1 MNYTELVEQA
11 MKKDEKAIG
20 KLFELTSQ
28 KGYYVALKYLK
39 NKEDAQDILQDS
51 YVSAFTKLDS
61 LKNPEKFEK
70 WLFQIIAN
78 KAKNYL
84 VKNKPLFFEQMENDD
99 EDAVA
104 FEETITDD
112 RMEFQPKENCDYQEL
127 KDALKILID
136 ELPEDQRMC
145 LLMYYFEELSV
156 NEIADSLELNVNTI
170 KSRLNYARSKVKTKI
185 EDLKKKGTHLYG
197 IAPIPF
203 MLWALTEDAKAS
215 TLPLELSVDAIL
227 SETTK
232 QIGIASTSSH
242 VATSTVKTSFLKS
255 TMFKVILGV
264 ALGGSAIIGGTV
276 LMNQSNSPTN
286 EEKQTENQSGDEDK
300 PNSITYEED
309 EALADVPINN
319 NIDIIK
325 ELPAFEET
333 PIDMYGKGYIV
344 KVDGKYGFMNTDG
357 NWLIP
362 NEYEQLYFH
371 GYSDEPEDQVC
382 FIKGKDEETIS
393 DGIDL
398 KRTLDQSADTS
409 CGNTGYGGY
418 NPEYITLYEDDLGST
433 FYYDSETGKKI
444 SFHDLHH
451 TSEYSDSG
459 LLDAYGDNRSNL
471 MIVHPSTRDNQIIE
485 DTYYAVSNSGNVY
498 GPFHEG
504 DTFSFNLKHG
514 NIAEN
519 TPVKG
524 LVITKY
530 SNSDTYHI
538 LDRFGTS
545 EYEKPLKSAE
555 LISYNTVKIKSGKYM
570 GIIDESLQVVL
581 YGEFEDVSKPMN
593 QKAFVKINGKWTII
607 ELK

>member
-51 YVSAFTKLDS
+51 YVSAFTKLDQ
-61 LKNPEKFEK
+61 LKDTAKFDK

-84 VKNKPLFFEQMENDD
+84 MKNKPLLFEQLEQDD
-99 EDAVA
+99 EDAVD
-104 FEETITDD
+104 FVETITDD

-127 KDALKILID
+127 KEALRILID

-156 NEIADSLELNVNTI
+156 NEIADALELNVNTI
-170 KSRLNYARSKVKTKI
+170 KSRLNYARSKVKTNI

-215 TLPLELSVDAIL
+215 TLPLELSVDTIL

-276 LMNQSNSPTN
+276 FMNQSDTPTN
-286 EEKQTENQSGDEDK
+286 EEKQPENQSSDEDK
-300 PNSITYEED
+300 PNGITYEED
-309 EALADVPINN
+309 EALADVTINN
-319 NIDIIK
+319 GFKVIK
-325 ELPAFEET
+325 ELPMIEET
-333 PIDMYGKGYIV
+333 PIDMYGEGYIV
-344 KVDGKYGFMNTDG
+344 KVDGKYGFMDTDG

-371 GYSDEPEDQVC
+371 GYSNEPEDQVC
-382 FIKGKDEETIS
+382 FIRGKDEETVS

-398 KRTLDQSADTS
+398 KRTLDQLGDPA

-444 SFHDLHH
+444 PFHDLHH
-451 TSEYSDSG
+451 ESEYSDSD

-471 MIVHPSTRDNQIIE
+471 MIVHPSTRDDQIIA
-485 DTYYAVSNSGNVY
+485 DTYYAISYTGNVY
-498 GPFHEG
+498 GPFHKE
-504 DTFSFNLKHG
+504 DNFSFNFYHG

-530 SNSDTYHI
+530 SNSDAYHI
-538 LDRFGTS
+538 LDRFGSS

-581 YGEFEDVSKPMN
+581 YGEFEDVSKPLN
-593 QKAFVKINGKWTII
+593 QKAFVKINDKWNII